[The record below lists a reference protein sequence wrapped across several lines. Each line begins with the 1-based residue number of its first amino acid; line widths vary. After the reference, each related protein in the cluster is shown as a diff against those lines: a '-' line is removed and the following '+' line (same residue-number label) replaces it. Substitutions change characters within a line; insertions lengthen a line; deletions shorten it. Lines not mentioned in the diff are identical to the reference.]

1 MYAAQAVHIGD
12 SLSADIQGGINAGLA
27 ATIWV
32 SAKHAAP
39 PPRAPMPTHIVTHV
53 TELPRVLQLLGVQ

>member
-1 MYAAQAVHIGD
+1 MHIGD

-32 SAKHAAP
+32 SQQSQP
-39 PPRAPMPTHIVTHV
+39 PPEGPVPTYIVPHV
-53 TELPRVLQLLGVQ
+53 TELPKVLQSLSVRHV